1 MSKGSSPRP
10 YSVTAEDFSNRWNAI
25 FGKEKSDDVTVQK
38 ETSGP
43 DGSAEATVEQAR
55 GCNSSGD
62 STLLTNNESS
72 QSFGKA

>member
-10 YSVTAEDFSNRWNAI
+10 YSVNAEDFSNRWNAI
-25 FGKEKSDDVTVQK
+25 FGKEKSDDVNFQK

-43 DGSAEATVEQAR
+43 DGSIEVTVEQAR

-62 STLLTNNESS
+62 SPLLTNNKPS
-72 QSFGKA
+72 QSLGKA

>member
-25 FGKEKSDDVTVQK
+25 FGKEKSDDVNVQK

-43 DGSAEATVEQAR
+43 DGSTEATVEQAR
-55 GCNSSGD
+55 GNDSSGD
-62 STLLTNNESS
+62 STVLANHKSP
-72 QSFGKA
+72 QSPSKA

>member
-25 FGKEKSDDVTVQK
+25 FGKEKSDDVNVQK

-43 DGSAEATVEQAR
+43 DGSIEATVEQAR
-55 GCNSSGD
+55 GNDSSGD
-62 STLLTNNESS
+62 STVLADNKPPQPIS
-72 QSFGKA
+72 KA

>member
-38 ETSGP
+38 EACQP
-43 DGSAEATVEQAR
+43 DGAHQGTVSQEGR
-55 GCNSSGD
+55 HDSGGD
-62 STLLTNNESS
+62 IPLPADNQPS
-72 QSFGKA
+72 Q

>member
-25 FGKEKSDDVTVQK
+25 FGKEQSDDVIVQK

-55 GCNSSGD
+55 GNDSSGD
-62 STLLTNNESS
+62 SAVLANNESS

>member
-10 YSVTAEDFSNRWNAI
+10 YSVNAEDFSTRWNAI

-43 DGSAEATVEQAR
+43 DGSIEATVEQAR
-55 GCNSSGD
+55 GNDSSGD
-62 STLLTNNESS
+62 SEVSANHKPTQPPS
-72 QSFGKA
+72 KA

>member
-55 GCNSSGD
+55 GNDSSGD
-62 STLLTNNESS
+62 SAVLANNKPT
-72 QSFGKA
+72 QQDGTA

>member
-10 YSVTAEDFSNRWNAI
+10 FSVSAEDFSTRWDAI
-25 FGKEKSDDVTVQK
+25 FSKGKSNVNNVQK

-55 GCNSSGD
+55 GNDSSGD
-62 STLLTNNESS
+62 SEVSANHKSP
-72 QSFGKA
+72 QSDVTP

>member
-25 FGKEKSDDVTVQK
+25 FGKEKSDDVNFQK

-43 DGSAEATVEQAR
+43 DGSIEAIVEQAR
-55 GCNSSGD
+55 GHDSSGD
-62 STLLTNNESS
+62 RTLLANNESS
-72 QSFGKA
+72 QSPSKA

>member
-1 MSKGSSPRP
+1 MSKGSASRP

-25 FGKEKSDDVTVQK
+25 FGKEKSDDVNFQK

-43 DGSAEATVEQAR
+43 DGSIEVAVEQAR

-62 STLLTNNESS
+62 STLLANNESS
-72 QSFGKA
+72 QSPIKA